1 MQLGFPIVYFNSFL
15 RRLGQSYVEIFVLY
29 TKMKKSNIFLSLS
42 FLFSFVMLELLGAA
56 QQNLIQW
63 EED

>member
-42 FLFSFVMLELLGAA
+42 FLFSFVMLEFLGAA